1 MGLNWTEEDLH
12 NYLKRQGKLP
22 DKPKVR
28 AKSQKYKN
36 KKTWED
42 GICWDSLKELNYY
55 KELKILQKQ
64 GLISGFARQCQFILN
79 EGTDKDNRCI
89 SYLADFI
96 IFYPDGT
103 YKIVDVKGME
113 TPIFK
118 QKAKLFKNKYPK
130 LELKVLKEKDI

>member
-1 MGLNWTEEDLH
+1 MNWTQEDLDA
-12 NYLKRQGKLP
+12 YRKRRGQQVE
-22 DKPKVR
+22 KPKG
-28 AKSQKYKN
+28 KKQKYNN

-55 KELKILQKQ
+55 KKLKILQSQ
-64 GLISGFARQCQFILN
+64 GLISGFARQCQFILS

-113 TPIFK
+113 TPTFK
-118 QKAKLFKNKYPK
+118 QKFKLFKNKYPN
-130 LELKVLKEKDI
+130 LELKLEK